1 MRQAQHVA
9 ASHRQ
14 QQQWRQEQAGA
25 RQRRV
30 DTVRAH
36 LRQQASA
43 QQLAQAQQAQQLDAA
58 YRSAQAHA
66 RARARASAQQASPQQ
81 APPQQAPPQQA
92 PPLATAAQGDRAT
105 ADGRKRRERD
115 MLRHLAQVRAQQQ
128 HAQHVQIRTPT
139 AGVAPI
145 AHPARVGGRTAA
157 KNGHKARQGLRQ
169 QERQAQR
176 IEEQQHAANTAS
188 LGYYVPT

>member
-1 MRQAQHVA
+1 MRIYEETA
-9 ASHRQ
+9 AC
-14 QQQWRQEQAGA
+14 AGPA
-25 RQRRV
+25 DWPV
-30 DTVRAH
+30 STCAYTLTGLPAGDSSGNLLCWTV
-36 LRQQASA
+36 QID
-43 QQLAQAQQAQQLDAA
+43 LAGFEPGADALNVYKLGLISTVVGLLGSLHGTPA
-58 YRSAQAHA
+58 ILT
-66 RARARASAQQASPQQ
+66 
-81 APPQQAPPQQA
+81 
-92 PPLATAAQGDRAT
+92 PLAARLAEAT
-105 ADGRKRRERD
+105 GL
-115 MLRHLAQVRAQQQ
+115 LRHLAQVRAQQQ

-188 LGYYVPT
+188 LGYYAPT